1 MPGNTPICQDVP
13 LGGTLCLDRRADDPA
28 GGVLYGAADCRGKLP
43 LDQIEL
49 PTPQI
54 NPDLVKNLQP
64 SNDRD
69 WSPDQAVL
77 AYAEFLGDRVRV
89 HNIRNCT
96 YDSADD
102 YVVHYYDK
110 TFDLGKLTSVDFIA
124 VPFPDL
130 PGVAHTMLS
139 FGFEDRD
146 YLGVSVE
153 IRKEKGE
160 QYDAVKGFL
169 RQYELIYNVAD
180 ERDLIQKYAVHQ
192 KYDVYVYRARATP
205 ARPAICSWT

>member
-1 MPGNTPICQDVP
+1 M
-13 LGGTLCLDRRADDPA
+13 
-28 GGVLYGAADCRGKLP
+28 
-43 LDQIEL
+43 
-49 PTPQI
+49 
-54 NPDLVKNLQP
+54 
-64 SNDRD
+64 
-69 WSPDQAVL
+69 
-77 AYAEFLGDRVRV
+77 
-89 HNIRNCT
+89 HNIRNCS
-96 YDSADD
+96 YFRADD
-102 YVVHYYDK
+102 YIVHYYEK
-110 TFDLGKLTSVDFIA
+110 TFDLGKLTSVDFI
-124 VPFPDL
+124 VIPFSDL
-130 PGVAHTMLS
+130 PGVAHSMLS

-205 ARPAICSWT
+205 AQARWAGRSRGPLRCRGGLCRNRSSRCLPVWPSSWQLWKPMTPLPGSSLNRG

>member
-1 MPGNTPICQDVP
+1 MANSTDRNTATRRTSLNRFMVSE
-13 LGGTLCLDRRADDPA
+13 TRRAKSWVSEVTRLTIPPV
-28 GGVLYGAADCRGKLP
+28 GCCTGLLTAARLP

-130 PGVAHTMLS
+130 PGVAHMIESILLAAHA
-139 FGFEDRD
+139 DP
-146 YLGVSVE
+146 
-153 IRKEKGE
+153 
-160 QYDAVKGFL
+160 
-169 RQYELIYNVAD
+169 YE
-180 ERDLIQKYAVHQ
+180 
-192 KYDVYVYRARATP
+192 RARRTVAMGAPVLQTG
-205 ARPAICSWT
+205 R